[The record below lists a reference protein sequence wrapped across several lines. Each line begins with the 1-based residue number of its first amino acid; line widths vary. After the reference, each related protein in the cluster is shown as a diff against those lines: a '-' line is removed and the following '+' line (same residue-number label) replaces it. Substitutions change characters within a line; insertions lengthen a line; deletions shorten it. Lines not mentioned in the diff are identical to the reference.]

1 MESVNEMDRIAKVKE
16 NHEKGYNCAQAVAC
30 AYCDLYGVSEAEA
43 FRAMEAFGGGMGVMT
58 TCGAVS
64 AMAYLA
70 GLKNSSGDLSGKE
83 STKGMTYKLMRR
95 MVTDFVFKNKS
106 IICKEL
112 KGVDT
117 GKPLRSCEG
126 CMEDAARAIEKVLID
141 AEGKYKIVDEK

>member
-1 MESVNEMDRIAKVKE
+1 MDRIAKVKE
-16 NHEKGYNCAQAVAC
+16 NHDKGYNCAQSVAC

-43 FRAMEAFGGGMGVMT
+43 FRAMEGFGGGMGVMT

-70 GLKNSSGDLSGKE
+70 GLKNSSGDPNATEKTAGS
-83 STKGMTYKLMRR
+83 TYKYMRR

-112 KGVDT
+112 KGAET
-117 GKPLRSCEG
+117 GKVLRSCEG
-126 CMEDAARAIEKVLID
+126 CMEDAAKAVEKVLID
-141 AEGKYKIVDEK
+141 AEGKYQIVDNK

>member
-1 MESVNEMDRIAKVKE
+1 MDRVEKAKE
-16 NHEKGYNCAQAVAC
+16 YHRKGYNCAQSVAC
-30 AYCDLYGVSEAEA
+30 AYCDLYGVSEEEA
-43 FRAMEAFGGGMGVMT
+43 YKAMEGFGGGMGVMT

-70 GLKNSSGDLSGKE
+70 GLKNSNGDPNSEEK
-83 STKGMTYKLMRR
+83 TRGMTYKLMRR
-95 MVTDFVFKNKS
+95 MVTDFIFKNKS

-112 KGVDT
+112 KGVET

-126 CMEDAARAIEKVLID
+126 CIEDAALAVEKVLVD